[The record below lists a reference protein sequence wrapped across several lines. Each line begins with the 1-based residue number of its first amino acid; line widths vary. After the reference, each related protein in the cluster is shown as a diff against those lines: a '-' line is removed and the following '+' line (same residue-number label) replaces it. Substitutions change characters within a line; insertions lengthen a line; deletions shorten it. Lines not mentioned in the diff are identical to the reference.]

1 MYEIG
6 VNFFMSNSFTCRS
19 LGGR

>member
-1 MYEIG
+1 MNEIG
-6 VNFFMSNSFTCRS
+6 VKKIMSNSFTCRS